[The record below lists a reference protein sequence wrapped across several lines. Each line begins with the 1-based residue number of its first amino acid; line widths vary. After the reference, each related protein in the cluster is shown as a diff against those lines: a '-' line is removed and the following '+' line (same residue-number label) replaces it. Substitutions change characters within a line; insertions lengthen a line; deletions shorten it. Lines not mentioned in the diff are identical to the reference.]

1 VRLEIWW
8 MAADQRR
15 TFKIEGLRR
24 RVLGP

>member
-8 MAADQRR
+8 MASGQRR